1 MFYSFAPFQGTY
13 LGLPPP
19 PMFPSPQPIPQNLVI
34 VEAVC
39 VSPPETLSSDSSY
52 VQWLQLLC
60 CHAVI
65 WLL

>member
-1 MFYSFAPFQGTY
+1 MFSFAPFQGIY

-19 PMFPSPQPIPQNLVI
+19 LHVPLPSAKPTEAGKI
-34 VEAVC
+34 VEAVS
-39 VSPPETLSSDSSY
+39 VSPPETLSSDSSH
-52 VQWLQLLC
+52 VQRLQLLC